1 MWFRQFEHF
10 KTDTNVFVESFHNKS
25 KSFFMKRRAN
35 KRVDDLLPIT
45 EEEGYCEKEMLNIV
59 KALWT
64 NLQTK
69 LK

>member
-1 MWFRQFEHF
+1 
-10 KTDTNVFVESFHNKS
+10 
-25 KSFFMKRRAN
+25 MKRRVN
-35 KRVDDLLPIT
+35 KRVDDLLPTT